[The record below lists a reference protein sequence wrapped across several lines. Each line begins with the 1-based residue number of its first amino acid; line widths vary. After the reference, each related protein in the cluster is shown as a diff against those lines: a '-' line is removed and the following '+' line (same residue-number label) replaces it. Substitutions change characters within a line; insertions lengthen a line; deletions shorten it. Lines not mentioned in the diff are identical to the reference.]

1 MPNLNLATP
10 EPSSPAPLQPI
21 AAVLAWVLP
30 GAGHFYLGHVRR
42 ALMIFAGIFGLFAG
56 GLFIGGIDCIDRKED
71 FFWFLGQSLTGPVAL
86 GADYV
91 HQNHFKAVSD
101 QSIRNLRSTEHF
113 LEDLD
118 RVYRGSMTSAKAGEK
133 RVIKDIKFTDPV
145 TKKVTVVRLPVF
157 EPAGPG
163 EYPPNIKGLGRVNE
177 LGTLFC
183 TVAGFMNLICILD
196 ASQLHRRRRVT

>member
-1 MPNLNLATP
+1 MPNLIAATP

-30 GAGHFYLGHVRR
+30 GAGHFFLGHTRR

-56 GLFIGGIDCIDRKED
+56 GLFIGGVDCIDRKED

-86 GADYV
+86 GTDYL
-91 HQNHFKAVSD
+91 HQNHFKALSD
-101 QSIRNLRSTEHF
+101 QSVRNLRSP
-113 LEDLD
+113 EDLQ
-118 RVYRGSMTSAKAGEK
+118 RAYRGSMSSAKADEK
-133 RVIKDIKFTDPV
+133 RVFKDVQITDPT
-145 TKKVTVVRLPVF
+145 TKQTSIVRVPMF

-196 ASQLHRRRRVT
+196 ASQLHRRRRSA